1 MTDKRAAYLLLAIE
15 AQANIHYAIPVK
27 NMVYDALQYTKQV
40 ERAIAS
46 HKESGDYKGI
56 NSDEY
61 LSGFMKSDRLLPVV
75 TLVIYFDSKPWN
87 GPLSIHEMFENQ
99 DSKIL
104 ALAQK

>member
-1 MTDKRAAYLLLAIE
+1 MLAIE

-40 ERAIAS
+40 ERAITS

-75 TLVIYFDSKPWN
+75 TLVIYFDSKPWDD
-87 GPLSIHEMFENQ
+87 PLSIHEMFENE

-104 ALAQK
+104 ASAQK